1 MLKIILLILIF
12 ANISTK
18 TIPTLEYDT
27 LTDFKEGNSEFNIES
42 SGEITGLLTYVNIQ
56 NKKLKIS
63 FLSDIGHS
71 TSYGEHIFTNPGGAF
86 AFFFPTDT
94 INTMNITSEDGEEIK
109 EGTIWIH
116 PLDLE
121 LNSDLS
127 EKIIK
132 LYPAM
137 ADMDYETLNYTIS
150 DLKEDTTVRLTYE
163 KEYKENGIEIK
174 DLANPFSVCEDY
186 FCLDDIDSFTFVK
199 GNSYTIRLKFEKKII
214 KVDGEDRAKY
224 FLPAFSFYKIDPK
237 ILKYGEKTIFNK
249 DDNIFKFEYSGKS
262 TGFLTFVD
270 TKNKNL
276 NITYVSKKS
285 FTTAYESHIFKSP
298 GGGCIFYVTKNCNN
312 ILHIEPK
319 DEPFDEQGTIWIY
332 PINNDINIDLL
343 YGINNSYTVMYDE
356 DFGNLTF
363 SASKV
368 QAVSE
373 YLIFNYV
380 KEYKDENIEIKDLK
394 NPFKICEGEVCKENI
409 NKYKIKE
416 GANYTI
422 HIKYEERT
430 VKINGKDVKRYF
442 LPGHS
447 FEYELKKS
455 AGFLGFSL
463 MYFMIL
469 LLLF

>member
-42 SGEITGLLTYVNIQ
+42 SGEITGLLTYVDTQ

-94 INTMNITSEDGEEIK
+94 INTMNITSADGEEIK
-109 EGTIWIH
+109 EGSIWIH

-163 KEYKENGIEIK
+163 KDYKENGIEIK

-262 TGFLTFVD
+262 TGFLTYVNAE
-270 TKNKNL
+270 NKNL
-276 NITYVSKKS
+276 NITYISKKS
-285 FTTAYESHIFKSP
+285 SITITNYESHVFKYP
-298 GGGCIFYVTKNCNN
+298 GGGCIFYVNKNYYN
-312 ILHIEPK
+312 ILHIDSMGEPLNR
-319 DEPFDEQGTIWIY
+319 EGAIWIF
-332 PINNDINIDLL
+332 PLNNDINIDLMH
-343 YGINNSYTVMYDE
+343 GINNSYTVMYDE
-356 DFGNLTF
+356 DPGTLTY
-363 SASKV
+363 SASYVK
-368 QAVSE
+368 AASK
-373 YLIFNYV
+373 YLVFNYV
-380 KEYKDENIEIKDLK
+380 KEYKDEDIQVKDLK
-394 NPFKICEGEVCKENI
+394 NPFRICNLEMCEDNVD
-409 NKYKIKE
+409 
-416 GANYTI
+416 
-422 HIKYEERT
+422 KYEI
-430 VKINGKDVKRYF
+430 VDWK
-442 LPGHS
+442 
-447 FEYELKKS
+447 
-455 AGFLGFSL
+455 
-463 MYFMIL
+463 
-469 LLLF
+469 